1 MTARAQRSRLVLC
14 LAIVWL
20 VWGSSY
26 LATRIG
32 VTHLPPLLF
41 GGLRFV
47 IAGVLLLTVARWR
60 GFRYVQ
66 MRGEWSRVAVL
77 GILGVACVNGLQT
90 WAMQWVPS
98 NLSAL
103 LNASCAFWIVLFG
116 LFGRRAHRPGFNEG
130 LGVAIGF
137 AGTALLVWP
146 GAASTQA
153 QVPLIPQLA
162 ILLGCVFWSLT
173 TILVRSGHSRLDVL
187 PLTGAQ
193 MGIGGAA
200 MVVVGLLR
208 GEAAAW
214 NWSPE
219 GLIAMAWLTV
229 FSACIAYTA
238 YTWLAK
244 HASPA
249 VVGTYGYVNP
259 AIAALVGYLVL
270 GEVLGGLQ
278 RIGMAVIL
286 AGVVLINWR
295 SNGSIEVNEPAT

>member
-1 MTARAQRSRLVLC
+1 MTAGAPRSQLILS

-41 GGLRFV
+41 GGIRFV
-47 IAGVLLLTVARWR
+47 TAGLLLLAVAAWR
-60 GFRYVQ
+60 G
-66 MRGEWSRVAVL
+66 MRLRELQGEWGHVIVL
-77 GILGVACVNGLQT
+77 GITGVACVNGLQT

-98 NLSAL
+98 NLAAL

-116 LFGRRAHRPGFNEG
+116 LFGRRAHRPSRREG
-130 LGVAIGF
+130 TGIALGF

-146 GAASTQA
+146 GAGGPGLT
-153 QVPLIPQLA
+153 PLIPQLA
-162 ILLGCVFWSLT
+162 ILLACVFWSLA
-173 TILVRSGHSRLDVL
+173 TILVRSRQSRLDVFS
-187 PLTGAQ
+187 LTGAQ
-193 MGIGGAA
+193 MATGGLALLL
-200 MVVVGLLR
+200 VGFAR

-214 NWSPE
+214 TWSST
-219 GLIAMAWLTV
+219 GLLAMAWLTL
-229 FSACIAYTA
+229 FSACFAYTA

-259 AIAALVGYLVL
+259 AIAALLGYLVL
-270 GEVLGGLQ
+270 GERLAGLQ
-278 RIGMAVIL
+278 GLGMAVIL
-286 AGVVLINWR
+286 AGVVLINWP
-295 SNGSIEVNEPAT
+295 SYESIKRI